1 MKPQFK
7 TLSQQCSGSIRPI
20 PGHNVKSNKRG
31 FSFMKLL
38 HFGFGGLGGSP
49 VVETPHFLLSGRSGS
64 ETNQQILFVAVFS
77 KQPLEILFAT
87 LILGWKAVRGG
98 EPFSHGVSLVRVRQC
113 GSYKKER
120 ESGGE
125 EAVNFLR
132 TNIGNVKN
140 VNSVFWREILVFDK
154 SKSVFDSSG
163 WAEYL
168 CTAFLWLWGLSRLA
182 IVNISREEFA
192 WEYRWPERKYWFGA
206 VAPVAWTRS
215 LVFM

>member
-1 MKPQFK
+1 MFRNGTKPQFK

-20 PGHNVKSNKRG
+20 PDHNVKSNKRG

-38 HFGFGGLGGSP
+38 HFGFWGRGGSP

-140 VNSVFWREILVFDK
+140 VNTVF
-154 SKSVFDSSG
+154 
-163 WAEYL
+163 
-168 CTAFLWLWGLSRLA
+168 
-182 IVNISREEFA
+182 
-192 WEYRWPERKYWFGA
+192 
-206 VAPVAWTRS
+206 
-215 LVFM
+215 

>member
-1 MKPQFK
+1 MDLQKAQSWQAPCKSSADRTCGRKLNKEYWEEGNVERPRFSGGNKCSETAWNLNLKHYPNNVQALYGRFPAIMSSQTSGDFLLWSCY
-7 TLSQQCSGSIRPI
+7 TLD
-20 PGHNVKSNKRG
+20 
-31 FSFMKLL
+31 
-38 HFGFGGLGGSP
+38 FGVWGGSP

-140 VNSVFWREILVFDK
+140 VNSVF
-154 SKSVFDSSG
+154 
-163 WAEYL
+163 
-168 CTAFLWLWGLSRLA
+168 
-182 IVNISREEFA
+182 
-192 WEYRWPERKYWFGA
+192 
-206 VAPVAWTRS
+206 
-215 LVFM
+215 